1 MAISSKF
8 GWGLV
13 LTTSLFVA
21 CNESNPAVEAS
32 AEASLPLGQELYA
45 LHCASCHGESGDL
58 GLSGAKN
65 LKTCAL
71 TISEIKDIIKSG
83 KNGMPSFRGIIGTE
97 SNIDSVSHYVST
109 LHE

>member
-21 CNESNPAVEAS
+21 CNESNPAVEAFD
-32 AEASLPLGQELYA
+32 ASLPLGQELYA

-83 KNGMPSFRGIIGTE
+83 KNGMPSFRGVIGTE
-97 SNIDSVSHYVST
+97 SNIDSVAHYVST

>member
-13 LTTSLFVA
+13 LTTSFFVA
-21 CNESNPAVEAS
+21 CNESNPAIEAS
-32 AEASLPLGQELYA
+32 ADASLPLGQELYA

-65 LKTCAL
+65 LKTSAL
-71 TISEIKDIIKSG
+71 TITEIKDIIKSG
-83 KNGMPSFRGIIGTE
+83 KNGMPSFRGIIGTGH
-97 SNIDSVSHYVST
+97 NIDSVANYVRN

>member
-32 AEASLPLGQELYA
+32 GASLPLGQELYA

-83 KNGMPSFRGIIGTE
+83 KNGMPSFRGVIGTE
-97 SNIDSVSHYVST
+97 SNIDSVANYVST

>member
-13 LTTSLFVA
+13 LTTSFFVA
-21 CNESNPAVEAS
+21 CNESNPAIEAS
-32 AEASLPLGQELYA
+32 ADASLPLGQELYA

-58 GLSGAKN
+58 GFSGAKN
-65 LKTCAL
+65 LKTSAL
-71 TISEIKDIIKSG
+71 TITEIKDIIKSG
-83 KNGMPSFRGIIGTE
+83 KNGMPSFRGILGAT
-97 SNIDSVSHYVST
+97 SNIDSVANYVSN